1 MHSFPSISHVLKIFL
16 FSLLILWQAFPCPRA
31 TAAEADD
38 LPSITA
44 SSAILIEASTG
55 RVIYEKDADARRY
68 PASMT
73 KMMTCLLAQRTLG
86 RHQDILISPRAAQT
100 EDATLEESAGD
111 VFPADELIRGMMLV
125 SDNGAAVALAE
136 ASAGSV
142 AAFVA
147 QMNEEAQ
154 ALGMHDTHFANPNG
168 LTDPQ
173 HYSTARDMAVL
184 ARFAM
189 QQEAFRE
196 IVATAQA
203 PVHWAL
209 PRGKVRV
216 EKNTNELLGHYAGM
230 TGIKTGWTSA
240 AGGCLAA
247 SARRGG
253 LELIAIVMHAESPEA
268 RFQDARKLLDYGFA
282 QTKLKRGLSKDRLQK
297 SVWVRGG
304 RQATVA
310 VHPVSDVNYPLIGGE
325 DAKRYTVTYDLPKI
339 VDAPLKEGAVV
350 GRLVLNYDG
359 QPVGAV
365 DLTAEKIDAGFSF
378 GSLFV
383 HAFGWLLPRL

>member
-31 TAAEADD
+31 AAAEADD

-73 KMMTCLLAQRTLG
+73 KMMTCLLAQQTLG

-154 ALGMHDTHFANPNG
+154 TLGMHDTHFANPNG

-196 IVATAQA
+196 IVATGQA

-282 QTKLKRGLSKDRLQK
+282 QTKLKRGLSKDRLRK

>member
-1 MHSFPSISHVLKIFL
+1 MHILHILRVLTACLFFL
-16 FSLLILWQAFPCPRA
+16 GQAFPCLPA
-31 TAAEADD
+31 AAAEIDD
-38 LPSITA
+38 APTISA
-44 SSAILIEASTG
+44 SAAIVIEASTG
-55 RVIYEKDADARRY
+55 RVIYEKNADERHY

-73 KMMTCLLAQRTLG
+73 KMMTCLLALATLG
-86 RHQDILISPRAAQT
+86 RHQDIVISPRAAQT
-100 EDATLEESAGD
+100 EDATLEETAGD
-111 VFPADELIRGMMLV
+111 VFSADELIRGMMLV

-142 AAFVA
+142 DSFVG
-147 QMNEEAQ
+147 QMNDMA
-154 ALGMHDTHFANPNG
+154 ARLGMDDTHFANPNG
-168 LTDPQ
+168 LTHPA
-173 HYSTARDMAVL
+173 HYSTARDMAKL
-184 ARFAM
+184 ARYAM
-189 QQEAFRE
+189 EQRAFRD
-196 IVATAQA
+196 IVDTAEA
-203 PVHWAL
+203 PVRWAV
-209 PRGKVRV
+209 PRGKVRMV
-216 EKNTNELLGHYAGM
+216 KNTNELLGHYDGM

-247 SARRGG
+247 SAKRNG
-253 LELIAIVMHAESPEA
+253 LELIAIVMQSESPEA

-325 DAKRYTVTYDLPKI
+325 DAKHYTVTYDLPKI

-350 GRLVLNYDG
+350 GRLVLNYDD

>member
-189 QQEAFRE
+189 QQEAFR
-196 IVATAQA
+196 
-203 PVHWAL
+203 
-209 PRGKVRV
+209 
-216 EKNTNELLGHYAGM
+216 
-230 TGIKTGWTSA
+230 
-240 AGGCLAA
+240 
-247 SARRGG
+247 
-253 LELIAIVMHAESPEA
+253 
-268 RFQDARKLLDYGFA
+268 
-282 QTKLKRGLSKDRLQK
+282 
-297 SVWVRGG
+297 
-304 RQATVA
+304 
-310 VHPVSDVNYPLIGGE
+310 
-325 DAKRYTVTYDLPKI
+325 
-339 VDAPLKEGAVV
+339 
-350 GRLVLNYDG
+350 
-359 QPVGAV
+359 
-365 DLTAEKIDAGFSF
+365 
-378 GSLFV
+378 
-383 HAFGWLLPRL
+383 